1 MSTVS
6 AQVPN
11 SIHRQLRELAERE
24 GVSIDQLVATA
35 VVEKTSALMTL
46 DYLKARGRRGSW
58 EKFEAAM
65 ASVPDVEAEEYDR
78 L

>member
-6 AQVPN
+6 AQIPN
-11 SIHRQLRELAERE
+11 SIHRQLDELAERE
-24 GVSIDQLVATA
+24 GVSVDQLVAAA

-46 DYLKARGRRGSW
+46 DYLEARGSRGSW
-58 EKFEAAM
+58 KKFDAAM
-65 ASVPDVEAEEYDR
+65 ASVPDVEPEDRDR

>member
-6 AQVPN
+6 AQIPN
-11 SIHRQLRELAERE
+11 SIRRQLDELAEKE
-24 GVSIDQLVATA
+24 GVSVDQLVASA

-58 EKFEAAM
+58 KKFDAAM
-65 ASVPDVEAEEYDR
+65 ASVPDVEPEDR
-78 L
+78 DRI

>member
-6 AQVPN
+6 AKIPN
-11 SIHRQLRELAERE
+11 SIRRQLDELAERE
-24 GVSIDQLVATA
+24 GVSVDQLVAAA

-46 DYLKARGRRGSW
+46 GYLEARGSRGSW
-58 EKFEAAM
+58 GKFDAAM
-65 ASVPDVEAEEYDR
+65 ASVPDVEPEDRDR

>member
-6 AQVPN
+6 VQIPN
-11 SIHRQLRELAERE
+11 SIHRQLDKLAEQE
-24 GVSIDQLVATA
+24 GVSVDQLVAAA

-46 DYLKARGRRGSW
+46 DYVKARGDRGSW
-58 EKFEAAM
+58 EKFDAAM
-65 ASVPDVEAEEYDR
+65 ASVPDVEPDEHDR

>member
-6 AQVPN
+6 AQIPN
-11 SIHRQLRELAERE
+11 SIHRQLGELAERE
-24 GVSIDQLVATA
+24 GVSVDQLVASA

-46 DYLKARGRRGSW
+46 DYLEARGSRGSW
-58 EKFEAAM
+58 EKFDAAM
-65 ASVPDVEAEEYDR
+65 ASVPDVEPEDRDR